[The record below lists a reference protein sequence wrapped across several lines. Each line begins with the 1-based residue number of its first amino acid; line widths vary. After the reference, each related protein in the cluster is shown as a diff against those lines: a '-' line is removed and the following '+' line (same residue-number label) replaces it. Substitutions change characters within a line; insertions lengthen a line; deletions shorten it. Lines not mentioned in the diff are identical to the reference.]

1 MKDAGILAKQ
11 YANALL
17 NLSQKEKNLAEVE
30 KSFDSFVNAAY
41 KDPRFAAFMN
51 SPVIPR
57 NKKEELLGQILPKET
72 PAILSLFLRLVL
84 TKKRFE
90 ILPLIENTFQSLS
103 EKRRG
108 IHRAEYIGATAIESA
123 TEKKLIELL
132 QKKFS
137 KEKGATAEPTTVRL
151 VTKVDKN
158 LLGGFILKFDERVV
172 DASYQT
178 KLREIKQQLNAA
190 AV

>member
-17 NLSQKEKNLAEVE
+17 NLSQKEKNLDEVE
-30 KSFDSFVNAAY
+30 KSFDTFVKVAY

-72 PAILSLFLRLVL
+72 PALLGLFLRLVL

-90 ILPLIENTFQSLS
+90 ILPLIESTFQSFS
-103 EKRRG
+103 EKSRG
-108 IHRAEYIGATAIESA
+108 IRRAEYISATPIETA
-123 TEKKLIELL
+123 TEKKLICILE
-132 QKKFS
+132 KKLAG
-137 KEKGATAEPTTVRL
+137 EVRL
-151 VTKVDKN
+151 VSKIDKN
-158 LLGGFILKFDERVV
+158 LIGGFILKFDESVV

-178 KLREIKQQLNAA
+178 KLREIKQQLY
-190 AV
+190 AVAV

>member
-90 ILPLIENTFQSLS
+90 ILPLIESTFQSLS
-103 EKRRG
+103 ERRRG

-123 TEKKLIELL
+123 TEKKLVELL
-132 QKKFS
+132 ERFYSASGSSSQP
-137 KEKGATAEPTTVRL
+137 AQVRL
-151 VTKVDKN
+151 VAKVDKN

-178 KLREIKQQLNAA
+178 KLREIKQQLNTA